1 MTAIVAT
8 TPPPWATLELALRQ
22 RRPVEIAYHGRRRTV
37 SPHALGWKNG
47 RAMLLAYQSAGQ
59 TTTEADRTDPRRRWR
74 NLFVDEIADA
84 ALAAPV
90 GTWESA
96 ANYDPSQPFNS
107 IDHLSIAIGATSTAP
122 VR

>member
-1 MTAIVAT
+1 MTAVAT
-8 TPPPWATLELALRQ
+8 VAPAWATLEQAMRQ

-47 RAMLLAYQSAGQ
+47 RAMLLACQSEDQ
-59 TTTEADRTDPRRRWR
+59 TTTEEHRTDPRRRWR
-74 NLFVDEIADA
+74 NFFVDEIAEA
-84 ALAAPV
+84 AFAAP
-90 GTWESA
+90 GATWESA

-107 IDHLSIAIGATSTAP
+107 IDHLCAAVGATTTAP